1 MNVKMNRWYI
11 YKITF
16 MNGCTYIGKHHQ
28 IKENDNYITS
38 SSYYHNKGGKDI
50 LLRREIILDNLP
62 DSDTC
67 DIMET
72 ICILH
77 DRAENINNVN
87 YNKGAW
93 VSNQFDRGFKGK
105 ENGMYG
111 KKMTDVCSKEKL
123 EEMAKKRSATY
134 AAKWADYRATHNGM
148 IPCQYKQWK
157 EKQRNEKIR
166 EINKQIRIAHKEYND
181 KLKSLPKKWY
191 YNTQTLKETYWH
203 ELPGPEW
210 KLGRVPHELW
220 DEAKKKSYA
229 EKHAES
235 FAGWFDRLPE
245 DKQYE
250 LRQKTKENTTGRVWY
265 TDGKNNIYAR
275 QGQDIPEG
283 YYPGLTFEKT
293 ELYIKTRLGRR
304 KNNG

>member
-1 MNVKMNRWYI
+1 MNRWYI
-11 YKITF
+11 YKLTF

-38 SSYYHNKGGKDI
+38 SSYYHKKGGKDI
-50 LLRREIILDNLP
+50 LLKREVILDYLP

-123 EEMAKKRSATY
+123 EEMSKKRKATY

-148 IPCQYKQWK
+148 IPCQYRQWK
-157 EKQRNEKIR
+157 EKQLNEQLR
-166 EINKQIRIAHKEYND
+166 EINKQIRAAHKEYND
-181 KLKSLPKKWY
+181 KLKAQKRHWC
-191 YNTQTLKETYWH
+191 YNPETLVETY
-203 ELPGPEW
+203 LSYIPEGYI
-210 KLGRVPHELW
+210 KGRIPHKYWSE
-220 DEAKKKSYA
+220 EKKKSYA

-235 FAGWFDRLPE
+235 VAGWFERLSEDR
-245 DKQYE
+245 QYE
-250 LRQKTKENTTGRVWY
+250 IRQKTKENSTGRVWY
-265 TDGKNNIYAR
+265 TNGKENIYAR
-275 QGQDIPEG
+275 QGQDIPDG

-293 ELYIKTRLGRR
+293 ELYLKTRIGRR
-304 KNNG
+304 KNND